1 MKKQEMINAFMK
13 KTNAVLLE
21 KGNRTIVSYDEPRN
35 VVVWVGKQRKPVYHY
50 IFDLEERR
58 QLFISKQ
65 TEFGLTEQKQ
75 LDANLKKAQEEADRI
90 QKGSILYSSWGYE
103 QTNIDFYIVLER
115 KPKSVVLQ
123 MVGQDKT
130 YDGPDNGKCAPD
142 VTMFIGEPF
151 LKRINKWG
159 KVNLNSYSYCG
170 LWDGR
175 PKNWTS
181 WH

>member
-65 TEFGLTEQKQ
+65 TEFGLTDMSRPTLIFTLFWRESQRVLFFKW
-75 LDANLKKAQEEADRI
+75 LDRTKRMMGLITAN
-90 QKGSILYSSWGYE
+90 
-103 QTNIDFYIVLER
+103 
-115 KPKSVVLQ
+115 VLQ
-123 MVGQDKT
+123 M
-130 YDGPDNGKCAPD
+130 
-142 VTMFIGEPF
+142 
-151 LKRINKWG
+151 
-159 KVNLNSYSYCG
+159 
-170 LWDGR
+170 
-175 PKNWTS
+175 
-181 WH
+181 